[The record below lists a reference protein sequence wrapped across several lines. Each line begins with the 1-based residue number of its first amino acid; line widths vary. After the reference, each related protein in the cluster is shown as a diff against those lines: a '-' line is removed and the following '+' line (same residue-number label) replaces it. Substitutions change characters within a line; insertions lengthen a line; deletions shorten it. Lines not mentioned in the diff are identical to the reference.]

1 MTSLE
6 APASSPRS
14 PKPATPKAAKQQY
27 AKAIREYKAKKTV
40 IMKQAHYHELLD
52 ALTDEWDASTI
63 LADWASDFP
72 GTPTPMKKWADI
84 IATLCAIHNTDEEGR
99 MATSNALQSRKH
111 EQAFPFGIEV
121 PTLQAKTNPEHHTA
135 TRSDTNNENCH
146 RCGLDT
152 TKYKHCPSDG
162 QPHQNI
168 ALVQHREVETD
179 DQSIR
184 TFKTTLDTKMAKE
197 LRKMGSNLEQHA
209 EALEAAGFDE
219 LSKLEGVTPEN
230 LIAWISP
237 HAEGT
242 FLPGDAMTII
252 NTIRKEAKK
261 KKEPE
266 KEDSE
271 FDVSMYPEM
280 LKQNGPEVLINTLHR
295 KLLIHNNDLE
305 KKKLFEL
312 LENWIRMAW
321 RQRIF
326 LEETESNKDMWTLVQ
341 GILNQIRAIDLN
353 RQGKPG
359 TALLA
364 QLHAKKKTDDLGQA
378 AAAWDLRT
386 KKTDPRIRNQ
396 DNYHK
401 GQKTITCFNCGKAG
415 HMARECRS
423 KKAEKKDTGRPP
435 PFPSTGA
442 SGRAGL

>member
-1 MTSLE
+1 MSSLE
-6 APASSPRS
+6 SPRS
-14 PKPATPKAAKQQY
+14 PKPATPKAAKTRY
-27 AKAIREYKAKKTV
+27 AKAIQEYKVKKTE
-40 IMKQAHYHELLD
+40 IMKQAQYHEILD
-52 ALTDEWDASTI
+52 ALTEEWDASTI

-72 GTPTPMKKWADI
+72 GTPTPEKKWADI
-84 IATLCAIHNTDEEGR
+84 IATLSAIHNTDEEGKK
-99 MATSNALQSRKH
+99 ATSNALKSQKH
-111 EQAFPFGIEV
+111 GRAFPFGIEV
-121 PTLQAKTNPEHHTA
+121 PSLHTKTNPEHHTA
-135 TRSDTNNENCH
+135 TRSDLNSENCN
-146 RCGLDT
+146 RCGLNT
-152 TKYKHCPSDG
+152 TKNRFCSSDG
-162 QPHQNI
+162 QLHQNA
-168 ALVQHREVETD
+168 ALVQRREAETD

-184 TFKTTLDTKMAKE
+184 SYKTTLDTKMAKE

-252 NTIRKEAKK
+252 NAIKKEAKK

-295 KLLIHNNDLE
+295 KLLIHNNDSE
-305 KKKLFEL
+305 KKKLFEM
-312 LENWIRMAW
+312 LEGWIRMAW
-321 RQRIF
+321 RQKTF
-326 LEETESNKDMWTLVQ
+326 LEDTESNKDMWTLVQ
-341 GILNQIRAIDLN
+341 GNLNQIRAIDLN

-364 QLHAKKKTDDLGQA
+364 QLHAKKKIDDLGQA

-386 KKTDPRIRNQ
+386 KKMDPRIQNQ
-396 DNYHK
+396 DNNHR
-401 GQKTITCFNCGKAG
+401 GHKTITCFNCGKAG

-423 KKAEKKDTGRPP
+423 KKAEKKDTSRAP